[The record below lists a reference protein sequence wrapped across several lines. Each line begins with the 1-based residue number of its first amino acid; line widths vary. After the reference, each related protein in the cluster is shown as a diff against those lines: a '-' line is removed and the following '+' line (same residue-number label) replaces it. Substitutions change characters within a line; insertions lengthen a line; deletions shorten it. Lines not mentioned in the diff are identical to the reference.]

1 MNKGKIRVHVVEDSL
16 VVQKLLVNILESDPD
31 IKVVGVSESA
41 EHALEC
47 IASHK
52 PDLITVDIQLPKM
65 NGLAL
70 TQEIMSRDPIPIVVV
85 SGVSEK
91 KDVAKAFDL
100 IEAGA
105 LAAIEKPVGFGHADY
120 QRLAKDFIST
130 VKTMS
135 EVKLVKRRTPLTYKN
150 LKEHLPAQETIEKN
164 SGIEIVVIGA
174 STGGPSVIQ
183 SILKELPE
191 NFPVPVV
198 IAQHI
203 APGFLAG
210 LMQWL
215 SRTTKMKVE
224 IAEDRQ
230 KLKPGGIYLCPEGKQ
245 TGFSSRQNLKVVQF
259 EHPSNLAPSVSYLF
273 QSAADVFGKRAIAV
287 LLTGMGQD
295 GALEMRLIKEAGGL
309 TIAQDAET
317 SVVHG
322 MPGEAIRI
330 GAVKDEFILPAP
342 KIGSKLKELLQSQ
355 VTK

>member
-1 MNKGKIRVHVVEDSL
+1 MSKSKIKVHVVEDSL

-47 IASHK
+47 ISSLK

-85 SGVSEK
+85 SGTSEK

-105 LAAIEKPVGFGHADY
+105 LAAIEKPVGFGHSDY
-120 QRLAKDFIST
+120 QRLAQHFIST

-135 EVKLVKRRTPLTYKN
+135 EVKLVKRRTQLTYK
-150 LKEHLPAQETIEKN
+150 KN
-164 SGIEIVVIGA
+164 RENQNAISDQVKSQFEIVVIGA

-183 SILKELPE
+183 TILKDMPANYPLPI
-191 NFPVPVV
+191 V

-203 APGFLAG
+203 APGFLSG
-210 LMQWL
+210 LVQWL
-215 SRTTKMKVE
+215 IRTTDKNVE
-224 IAEDRQ
+224 IANERE
-230 KLKPGGIYLCPEGKQ
+230 KLKPGTIYLCPEGYQ
-245 TGFSSRQNLKVVQF
+245 TGFANRQTFKIVQCS
-259 EHPSNLAPSVSYLF
+259 HPSNLAPSVSYLF
-273 QSAADVFGKRAIAV
+273 QSTSEIFGKKAVAV

-295 GALEMRLIKEAGGL
+295 GAAEMRLIKEAGGS
-309 TIAQDAET
+309 TIAQDAE
-317 SVVHG
+317 SCVVHG
-322 MPGEAIRI
+322 MPGEAIKL
-330 GAVKDEFILPAP
+330 GAVDKEWILPAG
-342 KIGSKLKELLQSQ
+342 KIAARLKELAHYQT
-355 VTK
+355 V

>member
-1 MNKGKIRVHVVEDSL
+1 MSKGKIKVHVVEDSL

-47 IASHK
+47 IASQK

-135 EVKLVKRRTPLTYKN
+135 EVKLVKRRIPLTHKK
-150 LKEHLPAQETIEKN
+150 LKEHLAPHDIASKG

-183 SILKELPE
+183 SILKDLPE
-191 NFPVPVV
+191 NFPAPVV

-203 APGFLAG
+203 APGFLSG
-210 LMQWL
+210 LVQWL
-215 SRTTKMKVE
+215 SKTTDMKVE
-224 IAEDRQ
+224 IATDRE

-245 TGFSSRQNLKVVQF
+245 TGFSSRQSLKVVQVA
-259 EHPSNLAPSVSYLF
+259 HPSNLAPSVSYLF
-273 QSAADVFGKRAIAV
+273 QSTVDVFGKRAIAV

-295 GALEMRLIKEAGGL
+295 GALEMRLIKEAGGM

-322 MPGEAIRI
+322 MPGEAIKI
-330 GAVKDEFILPAP
+330 GAVDDDMVLPAY
-342 KIGSKLKELLQSQ
+342 KIGAKLKQLLQMQ
-355 VTK
+355 TV

>member
-1 MNKGKIRVHVVEDSL
+1 MSKSKIKVHVVEDSL
-16 VVQKLLVNILESDPD
+16 VVQQLLVNILESDPD

-47 IASHK
+47 IQALK

-120 QRLAKDFIST
+120 QRLAQHFIST

-135 EVKLVKRRTPLTYKN
+135 EVKLVKRRIPLTHKKI
-150 LKEHLPAQETIEKN
+150 KEHQNQAIIPVKSQY
-164 SGIEIVVIGA
+164 EIVVIGA

-183 SILKELPE
+183 TVLKDLPD
-191 NFPVPVV
+191 NFPLPII

-203 APGFLAG
+203 APGFLSG
-210 LMQWL
+210 LVQWL
-215 SRTTKMKVE
+215 ARTTGKAVE
-224 IAEDRQ
+224 IAQERE
-230 KLKPGGIYLCPEGKQ
+230 KLKAGTVYLCPEGRQ
-245 TGFSSRQNLKVVQF
+245 TGFATRQTLKIIQF
-259 EHPSNLAPSVSYLF
+259 DHPSNLAPSVSYLF
-273 QSAADVFGKRAIAV
+273 QSTSEVFGKKAVAV

-295 GALEMRLIKEAGGL
+295 GANEMRLIKDKGGM
-309 TIAQDAET
+309 TIAQDAES

-322 MPGEAIRI
+322 MPGEAIKM
-330 GAVKDEFILPAP
+330 GAVDKDAILPAC
-342 KIGSKLKELLQSQ
+342 KIGLRLKELAQFQ
-355 VTK
+355 MVQ